1 MHRILFFD
9 ASKLFFSYS
18 CTQIIGMANIIDLT
32 YLKEISGGDNSFI
45 KEMLEL
51 YITTTATEAELYHEL
66 LAKNDF
72 EGIGHL
78 AHKMKAPIQ
87 MLGANELF
95 NTIRS
100 LEQYGKEGS
109 HLDQMPAMINKINE
123 LVDNSIVEIK
133 EILNTL

>member
-1 MHRILFFD
+1 
-9 ASKLFFSYS
+9 
-18 CTQIIGMANIIDLT
+18 MANTIDLT

-51 YITTTATEAELYHEL
+51 YVNTTATEAVLFNEL
-66 LAKNDF
+66 LAKQDY

-95 NTIRS
+95 NIMRS
-100 LEQYGKEGS
+100 LEQYGKESS
-109 HLDQMPAMINKINE
+109 HIADMPGFISRITT
-123 LVDNSIVEIK
+123 LVDESIVEIK
-133 EILNTL
+133 EILETL

>member
-1 MHRILFFD
+1 M
-9 ASKLFFSYS
+9 S
-18 CTQIIGMANIIDLT
+18 NIIDLT

-51 YITTTATEAELYHEL
+51 YINTTATEAELFSDL
-66 LAKNDF
+66 LAKQDY

-95 NTIRS
+95 ILIRS
-100 LEQYGKEGS
+100 LEQYGKDGS
-109 HLDQMPAMINKINE
+109 NIDQMPGLINRIKE
-123 LVDNSIVEIK
+123 QVLLSIAEIK
-133 EILNTL
+133 SILETL